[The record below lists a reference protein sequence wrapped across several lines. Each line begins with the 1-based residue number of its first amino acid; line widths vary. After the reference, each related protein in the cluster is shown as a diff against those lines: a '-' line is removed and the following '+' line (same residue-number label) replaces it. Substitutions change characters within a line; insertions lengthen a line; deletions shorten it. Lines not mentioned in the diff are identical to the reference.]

1 MQEMLNYLLVLGI
14 TVFCNILC
22 GVYYNVNI
30 KQIKFDWY
38 KLGNGIIKALIV
50 VAVFIGLA
58 FVFEKMPELADAI
71 GVTPKFVMISA
82 ITLYT
87 GKTILGL
94 ANILGV
100 KIDIKGE

>member
-1 MQEMLNYLLVLGI
+1 M
-14 TVFCNILC
+14 
-22 GVYYNVNI
+22 
-30 KQIKFDWY
+30 
-38 KLGNGIIKALIV
+38 
-50 VAVFIGLA
+50 FIGLA

-100 KIDIKGE
+100 KVDIKGE